1 MTHITQS
8 VKNPDMVWATDKIGE
23 LILIDIWRKLQKSV
37 LEDDFNL
44 MLIIHVEERE
54 RAKKL
59 FSEFGFTFNL

>member
-1 MTHITQS
+1 MIKQS
-8 VKNPDMVWATDKIGE
+8 LKNPDIVWATDKIGE

-37 LEDDFNL
+37 LKDDFNL

-54 RAKKL
+54 RAEKL